1 MAKTSSPVRTRRGI
15 GRARLGLP
23 TTNPAAVDGAAGSVP
38 AFQLVPVL
46 RALRPVQWI
55 KNGVVLAALV
65 FDRRFFEIDRLLLA
79 AAAVVAFCL
88 VASSMY
94 LINDVRDVEGDR
106 MHPRKRFRP
115 IAAGE
120 VAPRFALGLSALL
133 MVSSLALSFAITWQF
148 GLVISAYGAL
158 MVAYSGGLK
167 RMVILDVFAIAAGFV
182 LRAAGGAVAI
192 GVPISPWLYVC
203 TMLAALLIGFGKRRH
218 ELGLLGEH
226 AAAHRANLDA
236 YSIPLLDQFIAIVAA
251 STVMAYALYTFDAA
265 AVPDNQ
271 TMMLTLPFV
280 IYGVFRYLYL
290 IYRRHLGGS
299 PESLMFVDRPLLA
312 SVIGWAALSAVIL
325 YLWS

>member
-1 MAKTSSPVRTRRGI
+1 MAKTPSIAPTRRGP
-15 GRARLGLP
+15 GRTRPGGAVVD
-23 TTNPAAVDGAAGSVP
+23 PAALTAPVP
-38 AFQLVPVL
+38 APPAFRVVPVL
-46 RALRPVQWI
+46 RALRPAQWI

-65 FDRRFFEIDRLLLA
+65 FDRRLFEIDRLLLA
-79 AAAVVAFCL
+79 AAAVVAFCF
-88 VASSMY
+88 VASSIY
-94 LINDVRDVEGDR
+94 LINDVRDVESDR

-120 VAPRFALGLSALL
+120 VAPRFALGLSGVL
-133 MVSSLALSFAITWQF
+133 MVASLGLSFAIAWQF
-148 GLVISAYGAL
+148 GLVIAAYGAL

-192 GVPISPWLYVC
+192 DVPISPWLYVC

-218 ELGLLGEH
+218 ELGLLGEN
-226 AAAHRANLDA
+226 ASAHRANLDA

-271 TMMLTLPFV
+271 MMMLTLPFV

-290 IYRRHLGGS
+290 IYRLQLGGS
-299 PESLMFVDRPLLA
+299 PESLMFVDRPLLG
-312 SVIGWAALSAVIL
+312 SVIGWALCSAIIL